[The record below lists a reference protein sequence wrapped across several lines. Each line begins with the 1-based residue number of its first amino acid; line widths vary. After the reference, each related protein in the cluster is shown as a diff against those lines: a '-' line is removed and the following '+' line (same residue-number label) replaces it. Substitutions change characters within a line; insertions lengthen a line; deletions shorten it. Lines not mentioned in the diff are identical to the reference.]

1 MVWRWSVITVVALA
15 FTAPARTQVPS
26 PSDFHRTFTDHF
38 ASVNGIRIHYVIG
51 GSGSPILLVHGFPET
66 WYAWR
71 KVMPKLAEHH
81 TVIVPDLRGAGA
93 SERPTGPYDTGTMA
107 EDLHQ
112 LVRQLGYDSIDV
124 VGHDVGV
131 AVSYPYAAA
140 HRGEVRHLI
149 LLDVPP
155 QGTAAFE
162 KLRSKAWNW
171 GFQAIPDMP
180 ETLVAGRERAYLDEG
195 FYKPLSQNKAAIS
208 REDVDEYVR
217 AYSAPGAMHAAFEW
231 YRAFPEDIRQNRIQL
246 RTKLEMPVLMLGGA
260 QSGAPAMRET
270 AREIAI
276 RYEVGSVENCG
287 HWMAEEQ
294 PDAVTVRILAF
305 IDGPVPS
312 AARAGTRR
320 NRSRSASL
328 PRAQR

>member
-1 MVWRWSVITVVALA
+1 MGRLLAIAFSVVAV
-15 FTAPARTQVPS
+15 TSPARAQIPNS
-26 PSDFHRTFTDHF
+26 SEFQRSFSDRVAT
-38 ASVNGIRIHYVIG
+38 VNGIRLHYRIG

-71 KVMPKLAEHH
+71 KVMPRLAEHH

-93 SERPTGPYDTGTMA
+93 SDLSTGPYDTGTMA

-112 LVRQLGYDSIDV
+112 LERQLGYDSIDL

-140 HRGEVRHLI
+140 HRAEVRHLV

-155 QGTAAFE
+155 QGTTAFE

-171 GFQAIPDMP
+171 GFQNIPDMP
-180 ETLVAGRERAYLDEG
+180 EALVAGRERTYLDAG
-195 FYKPLSQNKAAIS
+195 FYKALSRNKAAIS
-208 REDVDEYVR
+208 REDVDEYVL

-231 YRAFPEDIRQNRIQL
+231 YRAFPEDIRQNRAQL
-246 RTKLEMPVLMLGGA
+246 RTKLAMPVLMLGGA
-260 QSGAPAMRET
+260 QSGAPLMLET
-270 AREIAI
+270 AQEIATH
-276 RYEVGSVENCG
+276 YETGSVENCG

-294 PDAVTVRILAF
+294 PEAVSERVLAF
-305 IDGPVPS
+305 IDDTVS
-312 AARAGTRR
+312 FAARAGTH
-320 NRSRSASL
+320 RSDRPRSAS
-328 PRAQR
+328 PRARQR

>member
-1 MVWRWSVITVVALA
+1 
-15 FTAPARTQVPS
+15 
-26 PSDFHRTFTDHF
+26 
-38 ASVNGIRIHYVIG
+38 VIG

-140 HRGEVRHLI
+140 HRGEVRHLV

-162 KLRSKAWNW
+162 KLRSEAWNW

-195 FYKPLSQNKAAIS
+195 FYKALSQNKTAIS

-231 YRAFPEDIRQNRIQL
+231 YRAFPKDIRQNRIQL

-260 QSGAPAMRET
+260 QSGAPLMRET
-270 AREIAI
+270 AQEIATH
-276 RYEVGSVENCG
+276 YEIGSVENCG

-294 PDAVTVRILAF
+294 PDAVSARILAF
-305 IDGPVPS
+305 IDGTVPS
-312 AARAGTRR
+312 ALRAGTQRP

-328 PRAQR
+328 QATQR